1 MHWVEGKGVGAELDR
16 VKDRKRSRALI
27 EDLYLDANRVYV
39 IHYSCESFYEND
51 TGESKRVTSIAT
63 RNLKTGQTKS
73 WSIHK
78 EAELSKQLS
87 SMQAE
92 LNKFEKSMLKGFFQW
107 LDKHKDCRFLH
118 WNMRDENFGLF
129 ALEHR
134 FRVLGGKPVELP
146 DDKKVDLARELVAL
160 YGRNYAPHAD
170 SRGRKGRIMALA
182 ELNNASDQD
191 ALPGADE
198 AAAFVNAEYIKMHQ
212 STLRKLDMF
221 ANFFERTH
229 EKSLKTKSKWYE
241 RNGVHPVVLIEI
253 VKDHPIYT
261 TVIVLS
267 GLAIAAVNF
276 SRFLALFN

>member
-1 MHWVEGKGVGAELDR
+1 MGAELDR

-118 WNMRDENFGLF
+118 WNMRDENFGFF

-134 FRVLGGKPVELP
+134 FLVLGGKPVELP

-160 YGRNYAPHAD
+160 YGRLTQAIVPKKFGLPLCWTELSYA
-170 SRGRKGRIMALA
+170 
-182 ELNNASDQD
+182 
-191 ALPGADE
+191 
-198 AAAFVNAEYIKMHQ
+198 V
-212 STLRKLDMF
+212 
-221 ANFFERTH
+221 
-229 EKSLKTKSKWYE
+229 KTKVANCIDLRSQQ
-241 RNGVHPVVLIEI
+241 N
-253 VKDHPIYT
+253 
-261 TVIVLS
+261 
-267 GLAIAAVNF
+267 AC
-276 SRFLALFN
+276 FLRTIPS

>member
-92 LNKFEKSMLKGFFQW
+92 LNKFEKSML
-107 LDKHKDCRFLH
+107 
-118 WNMRDENFGLF
+118 NES
-129 ALEHR
+129 
-134 FRVLGGKPVELP
+134 P
-146 DDKKVDLARELVAL
+146 LV
-160 YGRNYAPHAD
+160 
-170 SRGRKGRIMALA
+170 S
-182 ELNNASDQD
+182 
-191 ALPGADE
+191 
-198 AAAFVNAEYIKMHQ
+198 
-212 STLRKLDMF
+212 
-221 ANFFERTH
+221 
-229 EKSLKTKSKWYE
+229 
-241 RNGVHPVVLIEI
+241 
-253 VKDHPIYT
+253 
-261 TVIVLS
+261 
-267 GLAIAAVNF
+267 
-276 SRFLALFN
+276 